1 MQITR
6 IISTFLSLWKMPS
19 QTNRQTTKQGYSWE
33 TILFYTLSD
42 YVFSI
47 MTRWYFHVISRF
59 FGTMASQFK
68 CPLLKAS
75 TDTQTWKRWCRIFQF
90 TTKFLPE
97 TIDHFQT
104 TTSNRNR
111 RLRMKRENLWTCHW
125 NLKTKVPLTY
135 IQLKFKEDLS
145 IFVNWIMGREAILQ
159 LTLRHSRLAAC
170 SKPK

>member
-1 MQITR
+1 MNEPHPDKYTPFWPVFSCNFWQNKSEGKFLRDGERHSFVSSMQITR

-111 RLRMKRENLWTCHW
+111 RLRMKGENLWTCHW
-125 NLKTKVPLTY
+125 NLK
-135 IQLKFKEDLS
+135 
-145 IFVNWIMGREAILQ
+145 N
-159 LTLRHSRLAAC
+159 
-170 SKPK
+170 

>member
-1 MQITR
+1 MHVLTSTMMLPPAKPKICAAPNKSMKTHY
-6 IISTFLSLWKMPS
+6 IYTFL
-19 QTNRQTTKQGYSWE
+19 Y
-33 TILFYTLSD
+33 

-111 RLRMKRENLWTCHW
+111 RLRMKGENLWTCHW
-125 NLKTKVPLTY
+125 NLKTKVPFCKS
-135 IQLKFKEDLS
+135 IQVYKGNHMKKGHLYDS
-145 IFVNWIMGREAILQ
+145 
-159 LTLRHSRLAAC
+159 H
-170 SKPK
+170 